1 MPMKQDK
8 NTVVFGCKGLA
19 EVMAAHLKLHGKPV
33 AAFTLEQDLL
43 ELRTFES
50 LPVVAWESLPQAY
63 PPDKF
68 DLLIPLGWSGVNA
81 VRERIYRQ
89 AQALG
94 YRLPGFQSPSAELL
108 AEVHVNSNTIIYGQS
123 LVGLKTQVGEN
134 VYISSGSNIS
144 HHCVVENH
152 VFIASGVLV
161 GGHSHIERNAVIG
174 LGAVVRS
181 GVRIGQGAFVG
192 MGAVVTQDVAPHS
205 VVVGN
210 PGRRVDITPM
220 QAATRKSSPI

>member
-1 MPMKQDK
+1 MKQDK
-8 NTVVFGCKGLA
+8 KIVVFGCEGLA
-19 EVMAAHLKLHGKPV
+19 QVMAFNLDLSGQTV
-33 AAFTLEQDLL
+33 AAFTVELDHLERRSI
-43 ELRTFES
+43 EA

-63 PPDKF
+63 PPDEF
-68 DLLIPLGWSGVNA
+68 DVLIPLGWAGVTA
-81 VRERIYRQ
+81 VRERIYHQ
-89 AQALG
+89 AHALG
-94 YRLPGFQSPSAELL
+94 YQLPGFTAPSAELL
-108 AEVHVNSNTIIYGQS
+108 AEVNGNSNTIVYGQS
-123 LVGLKTQVGEN
+123 QVGLKTRLGEN

-144 HHCVVENH
+144 HHCVVEDH
-152 VFIASGVLV
+152 VFVASGVLV

-220 QAATRKSSPI
+220 QAASKT